1 MKPLN
6 ADNQSCDPIS
16 SNCVIWQ
23 GPDIACLK
31 LCKGDT
37 ISDVTFKLATELCAL
52 LASLEVSGFD
62 ISCFNLTTCAPENF
76 HELVQLLIKRICQLE
91 QCTGCIPDCNGN
103 SNPPAPA
110 PGNGTGCPDCTV
122 AIASC
127 FNYVNQFGDTIISM
141 QLSDYV
147 IAIGNKLCEI
157 IRLNNLQTETITT
170 LVVQVK
176 ALQEAPPAVYIPPT
190 VTPSCVLPAVPTE
203 MDVLLAALEAQF
215 CQLRGATGTPD
226 QLYQNISK
234 QCAGL
239 NNETVLNGS
248 GGTMA
253 SLPGWAPTVNT
264 LAQAFG
270 NMWLT
275 VCDMRQAIKTIQLNC
290 CPTGCDG
297 VELTLF
303 ASLDPDTSILTVF
316 ISGTIPAGFAQC
328 SGSTQVTI
336 KDSTGGSIIVPMDI
350 ITNLNNPLGVLYN
363 LSATPINTT
372 LDLTVSMDTCLT
384 NSSTG
389 ATCQNCLE
397 YIVVNSALCPTL
409 SFTSTTTTINYNFNS
424 NVGDYTYKVQ
434 LWNNAGDTLLLENTH
449 VISGVQAVLGSFV
462 GIPAGTNYKIRVA
475 ITSTACPSCS
485 PTVCPFSAVATNP
498 LPCLAPENVTATIII
513 I

>member
-23 GPDIACLK
+23 GPDIACIK

-37 ISDVTFKLATELCAL
+37 ISDVTYKLATELCTL

-62 ISCFNLTTCAPENF
+62 ISCFNLTTCAPEDF
-76 HELVQLLIKRICQLE
+76 HALIQLLIKRICQLE

-103 SNPPAPA
+103 STLPAPA
-110 PGNGTGCPDCTV
+110 PGPASGCPDCTV
-122 AIASC
+122 ALASC
-127 FNYVNQFGDTIISM
+127 FNYVNQFGDTVTSM
-141 QLSDYV
+141 QLADYV
-147 IAIGNKLCEI
+147 IAIGNKLCDV
-157 IRLNNLQTETITT
+157 IRLNNLTDTTVQT

-176 ALQEAPPAVYIPPT
+176 SLQDAPPPVYIPPT
-190 VTPSCVLPAVPTE
+190 VTPTCVLPPVPTE

-239 NNETVLNGS
+239 NNEKMLNGS

-253 SLPGWAPTVNT
+253 SIPGWASTVNT

-275 VCDMRQAIKTIQLNC
+275 VCDMRQAVKTIQLNC

-297 VELTLF
+297 VSLNLLAILNDAGTIVNVFLT
-303 ASLDPDTSILTVF
+303 
-316 ISGTIPAGFAQC
+316 GTIPTGFVQC
-328 SGSTQVTI
+328 SGITVVTI
-336 KDSTGGSIIVPMDI
+336 KDSAGGTTTFNMDI
-350 ITNLNNPLGVLYN
+350 IANLNNPSGFPIN
-363 LSATPINTT
+363 ISATPVNGT
-372 LDLTVSMDTCLT
+372 LDLTVSMETCLT
-384 NSSTG
+384 NTSTG

-397 YIVVNSALCPTL
+397 FVIVNSAQCPALAFVTNETSIDY
-409 SFTSTTTTINYNFNS
+409 SFSS
-424 NVGDYTYKVQ
+424 NAGSYTYNVQ
-434 LWNNAGDTLLLENTH
+434 LWDNTGTILLLNNVH
-449 VISGVQAVLGSFV
+449 VINGAQLVNGSFLA
-462 GIPAGTNYKIRVA
+462 IAPGTNYKIRVTV
-475 ITSTACPSCS
+475 TSTACPSCDAN
-485 PTVCPFSAVATNP
+485 VCPFVAVATNP
-498 LPCLAPENVTATIII
+498 LPCEPPDEVVATIILT
-513 I
+513 